1 LVGQKNGKETGM
13 KETRELVIRTARKMF
28 AKKGVTE
35 TTMDDIAKEAKIG
48 KGTIYHYFDSKEEL
62 YCVILD
68 IDFSE
73 AKAEL
78 EKVVSLETEPDKKI
92 AAYIHARLKLMGK
105 LSGFYIMFK
114 TDYLDYYGYIK
125 KVYEKYR
132 AFETSMMKSF
142 LDEGASRGMFAIEDA
157 DYTAFV
163 IVQSILGVEYQ
174 MGIDKAEEIEK
185 KVGLI
190 LNIVLNGIRKR

>member
-1 LVGQKNGKETGM
+1 
-13 KETRELVIRTARKMF
+13 
-28 AKKGVTE
+28 
-35 TTMDDIAKEAKIG
+35 
-48 KGTIYHYFDSKEEL
+48 
-62 YCVILD
+62 
-68 IDFSE
+68 
-73 AKAEL
+73 
-78 EKVVSLETEPDKKI
+78 
-92 AAYIHARLKLMGK
+92 
-105 LSGFYIMFK
+105 MFK

>member
-1 LVGQKNGKETGM
+1 M

-68 IDFSE
+68 IDFAE

-105 LSGFYIMFK
+105 LSGF
-114 TDYLDYYGYIK
+114 
-125 KVYEKYR
+125 
-132 AFETSMMKSF
+132 
-142 LDEGASRGMFAIEDA
+142 
-157 DYTAFV
+157 
-163 IVQSILGVEYQ
+163 
-174 MGIDKAEEIEK
+174 
-185 KVGLI
+185 
-190 LNIVLNGIRKR
+190 

>member
-1 LVGQKNGKETGM
+1 M

-68 IDFSE
+68 IDFAE

-78 EKVVSLETEPDKKI
+78 EKWFRSRPS
-92 AAYIHARLKLMGK
+92 R
-105 LSGFYIMFK
+105 
-114 TDYLDYYGYIK
+114 IK
-125 KVYEKYR
+125 KLR
-132 AFETSMMKSF
+132 
-142 LDEGASRGMFAIEDA
+142 
-157 DYTAFV
+157 
-163 IVQSILGVEYQ
+163 
-174 MGIDKAEEIEK
+174 
-185 KVGLI
+185 LI
-190 LNIVLNGIRKR
+190 STPG

>member
-1 LVGQKNGKETGM
+1 M

-68 IDFSE
+68 IDFAE

>member
-68 IDFSE
+68 IDFAE

>member
-68 IDFSE
+68 IDFAE

-92 AAYIHARLKLMGK
+92 AAYTGLSRLP
-105 LSGFYIMFK
+105 
-114 TDYLDYYGYIK
+114 
-125 KVYEKYR
+125 
-132 AFETSMMKSF
+132 
-142 LDEGASRGMFAIEDA
+142 
-157 DYTAFV
+157 
-163 IVQSILGVEYQ
+163 
-174 MGIDKAEEIEK
+174 
-185 KVGLI
+185 
-190 LNIVLNGIRKR
+190 